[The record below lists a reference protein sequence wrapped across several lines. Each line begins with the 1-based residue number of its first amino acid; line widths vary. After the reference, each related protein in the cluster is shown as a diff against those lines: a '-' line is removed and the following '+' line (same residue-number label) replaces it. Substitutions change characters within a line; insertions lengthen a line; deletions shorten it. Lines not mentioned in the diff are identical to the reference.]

1 MRSDRIPT
9 LQSKLALILTLA
21 RSASEYGLTKIST
34 PRPLYSCGGTGLTCK
49 NRMQNVRQDSNRFV
63 QLGWSL
69 IPSAVRY
76 KNWKFVKT
84 TTTEGSPQFVP
95 PEARIA
101 TVLAEAGSEADDE
114 NLCLG
119 FSILFSTN

>member
-1 MRSDRIPT
+1 
-9 LQSKLALILTLA
+9 
-21 RSASEYGLTKIST
+21 
-34 PRPLYSCGGTGLTCK
+34 
-49 NRMQNVRQDSNRFV
+49 MQNVRQDSNRFV

-101 TVLAEAGSEADDE
+101 TVLPEAGSEADDE
-114 NLCLG
+114 NFMLG
-119 FSILFSTN
+119 ILYFLFYKLNNKHPMERT